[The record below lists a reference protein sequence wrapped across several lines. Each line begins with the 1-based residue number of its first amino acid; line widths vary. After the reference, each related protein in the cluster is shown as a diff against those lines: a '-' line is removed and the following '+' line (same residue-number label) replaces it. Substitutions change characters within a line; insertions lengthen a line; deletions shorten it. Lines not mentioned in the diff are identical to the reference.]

1 MAVPGLAGTPVRSAV
16 LIQRGGRPVRRRMEA
31 FREMLDFIEMAGSA
45 VVAMLYVAILA
56 AVVTRKPQKRSEPV
70 PTPLRAVEESYER

>member
-1 MAVPGLAGTPVRSAV
+1 
-16 LIQRGGRPVRRRMEA
+16 MEA

-56 AVVTRKPQKRSEPV
+56 AVVTRKPQKKSEPA
-70 PTPLRAVEESYER
+70 PQQLRAVEESYER

>member
-1 MAVPGLAGTPVRSAV
+1 
-16 LIQRGGRPVRRRMEA
+16 MEA

-70 PTPLRAVEESYER
+70 PTALRAVEESYER